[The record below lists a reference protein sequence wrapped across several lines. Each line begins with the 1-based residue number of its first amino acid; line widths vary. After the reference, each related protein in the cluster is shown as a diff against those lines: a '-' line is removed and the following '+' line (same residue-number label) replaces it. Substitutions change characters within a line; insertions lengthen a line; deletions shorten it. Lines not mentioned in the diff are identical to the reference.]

1 MRPPLP
7 RSLLVEHPALPQPFE
22 QPDPDGSPIPVGA
35 LDRSDRFAVAVQMVA
50 VTALLADFELWP
62 GRWALRRSR
71 VEMTGEGPRVRL
83 PSLPSALSSI
93 WSRLGSGDPAAETTR
108 SAVLATIAD
117 LTRLD
122 AEVFEPDG
130 REPGFFLDGVLTR
143 LLGELDR
150 PLDGATARSLWMWR
164 WALPAEPEIGDTTL
178 LAFADE
184 RVARRLGAAIWAA
197 ASRRGDTASFEIVR
211 QGHQPVF
218 VAGRKG
224 QRGIRI
230 FAGTIDESIL
240 ASIIDGGGDA
250 DVGTVVLG
258 RFPKGWDPI
267 EAPVFDADRLAVHLS
282 VAGISPARRARFV
295 DGQTGRFDPFSPAD
309 RRSLTRSAATLFA
322 DPRRRSSG
330 RFGELVRVAGLAPE
344 GLPIEGF
351 LGLTGLAEADLDTAC
366 SEGVVIRR
374 QGWVMVGQPTL
385 MRVDPRH
392 ADLVDLYDP
401 DDPRRVLHEAL
412 ASGNP
417 GSLLDW
423 AHGRVDDL
431 DGVAVRSLL
440 GGLATGT
447 LGPGPQLALAHACL
461 GLADIHG
468 ARRALAGLSEDLA
481 RPWSSWLRLM
491 DRAPDLEVSS
501 PRPVEIRQAPR
512 ACAEI
517 ALVGVRR
524 ALRWNTGSAEA
535 PVQAVRDALT
545 HLRGLERRWVEIRL
559 AALVE
564 PDKLADVEW
573 RRAATGGHPE
583 LTGLIIFERSIRA
596 TVEGRSRLAKRLL
609 RRVMSTERS
618 PGRRALML
626 VNLGIL
632 EADDG
637 RHAEAEALT
646 LGAFR
651 LFQAAGSRH
660 RVWDVLF
667 NLAVTDIDQL
677 RVDRASARLDEVAES
692 EHTLFV
698 EVERARLALAIGDL
712 DEFCGR
718 LVGLPEVE
726 EVSRPEIVEA
736 LSFLYGAES
745 LFFDSAEAARPLFD
759 AGGREGSVW
768 LELADALTGR
778 PDVQTES
785 TGDGWG
791 NRRVAAIVRAL
802 RDERS
807 STPLDGIDL
816 GSLALRDALSVALCR
831 QLAVRPGWPDRGLRL
846 AAAEVLARRGL
857 TGWSGRT
864 RWDAGEVEEVF
875 KTLSTLVRSLATGRL
890 DESGF
895 EGILDVLGITGLVVY
910 AARDRH
916 ELLRV
921 GGGDPAASYTRGA
934 LEMVPLGT
942 RPIPDPVWDLLGN
955 LLELT
960 LPTGTQRPPPRDPSE
975 VRIDGVSAAAG
986 RLRDEVQ
993 RAAGPRFTVLVHG
1006 ETGSGKEVV
1015 ARELHRLSGRTG
1027 ELVSVNIAA
1036 VPANLLEA
1044 ELFGSVKGAFTGAQ
1058 RTRKG
1063 LVAAADGG
1071 SLFLDEVGDLDV
1083 ALQVKLLRFLE
1094 SGEVRPVGSD
1104 QTRHLDV
1111 RVICATHRNLERRVR
1126 AGRFR
1131 EDLYFRMAVAKVEV
1145 PALRDRIEDLPIL
1158 RAIFEDE
1165 ATRRDGLQASNWS
1178 AAAESRLMHHGWP
1191 GNVRELKYTVEV
1203 AMARASGGEIR
1214 PEHLPFRGRPSISRG
1229 SWEHTLAGFKR
1240 RFLTEVLTRNLG
1252 NRSAAARDL
1261 GISRQALLYQLKKL
1275 DLTDL

>member
-1 MRPPLP
+1 MP
-7 RSLLVEHPALPQPFE
+7 RSLLIEHPALPQPLE
-22 QPDPDGSPIPVGA
+22 RPDSAGSAIAIGA
-35 LDRSDRFAVAVQMVA
+35 LDRSDRFAVAAQLVA
-50 VTALLADFELWP
+50 VTALLADIELWP
-62 GRWALRRSR
+62 GRWALRRSG
-71 VEMTGEGPRVRL
+71 VEMTGDGPQVRL
-83 PSLPSALSSI
+83 PSLPVALSSI

-117 LTRLD
+117 LARLD
-122 AEVFEPDG
+122 AAVFEPDG
-130 REPGFFLDGVLTR
+130 REPGFFLDGVLMR

-178 LAFADE
+178 LAVGDE
-184 RVARRLGAAIWAA
+184 PVARRLGAAMWAA
-197 ASRRGDTASFEIVR
+197 ASRRGAAASFDIVR
-211 QGHQPVF
+211 QGHRPEF
-218 VAGRKG
+218 VAGRKDR
-224 QRGIRI
+224 RGVRI
-230 FAGTIDESIL
+230 YAGAFDESIL

-258 RFPKGWDPI
+258 RFPDGWDPI
-267 EAPVFDADRLAVHLS
+267 DAPIFDAHRLAVHLNI
-282 VAGISPARRARFV
+282 AGIPPARRVRFI
-295 DGQTGRFDPFSPAD
+295 DRQTGRFDPFSPTD
-309 RRSLTRSAATLFA
+309 RRSLTRSAATLFS
-322 DPRRRSSG
+322 DSRRRSPGRSG
-330 RFGELVRVAGLAPE
+330 KIVRVAGLAPE
-344 GLPIEGF
+344 GLPIERF
-351 LGLTGLAEADLDTAC
+351 LRLTGLADGDLDTAC
-366 SEGVVIRR
+366 NEGVVIRR
-374 QGWVMVGQPTL
+374 QGRVMVGEPTL
-385 MRVDPRH
+385 MRVDPLH

-401 DDPRRVLHEAL
+401 VDPRRVLHEAL

-423 AHGRVDDL
+423 AHRRLDDL
-431 DGVAVRSLL
+431 DGVGVRSLL

-468 ARRALAGLSEDLA
+468 ARRALSGLSEDLA

-491 DRAPDLEVSS
+491 DRAPDLEVSF
-501 PRPVEIRQAPR
+501 PRPVEVRQAPR
-512 ACAEI
+512 ASAEI

-535 PVQAVRDALT
+535 SVQVVRDALA

-559 AALVE
+559 ASLVE
-564 PDKLADVEW
+564 PDKLADGEW

-583 LTGLIIFERSIRA
+583 LTGLIGFERSVRA
-596 TVEGRSRLAKRLL
+596 TIEGRSRLAKRLL
-609 RRVMSTERS
+609 RRVMSAERS
-618 PGRRALML
+618 PGRRALMQ
-626 VNLGIL
+626 VNLGVL

-651 LFQAAGSRH
+651 LFQAAGFSH

-667 NLAVTDIDQL
+667 NLAVADIDQL
-677 RVDRASARLDEVAES
+677 RVDRALARLDEVAES
-692 EHTLFV
+692 EHTLFI

-712 DEFCGR
+712 DDFRRR
-718 LVGLPEVE
+718 LVGLPTVE
-726 EVSRPEIVEA
+726 EVSGPEIVEA
-736 LSFLYGAES
+736 LCFLYGAES
-745 LFFDSAEAARPLFD
+745 LFFDSAEAAKLLFR

-768 LELADALTGR
+768 LELADALAGR
-778 PDVQTES
+778 RCSRTDPKM
-785 TGDGWG
+785 DGWG
-791 NRRVAAIVRAL
+791 IRRAAMLVRAL
-802 RDERS
+802 RDEGS
-807 STPLDGIDL
+807 SNPLDGIDP
-816 GSLALRDALSVALCR
+816 GSLDFRDALAVALCR
-831 QLAVRPGWPDRGLRL
+831 QLAARPGWPDRGLRH

-857 TGWSGRT
+857 TGWSART

-875 KTLSTLVRSLATGRL
+875 KAFSNLVRSLATGRL

-895 EGILDVLGITGLVVY
+895 DGSLDVLGIAGLVVY
-910 AARDRH
+910 STRGGR

-921 GGGDPAASYTRGA
+921 GGGDPAASFNRGA
-934 LEMVPLGT
+934 LEMVALGM
-942 RPIPDPVWDLLGN
+942 RPILGPAWDLLGD
-955 LLELT
+955 LLEVT
-960 LPTGTQRPPPRDPSE
+960 LPAGTERPSTRDASE
-975 VRIDGVSAAAG
+975 VRIDGVSAVAG
-986 RLRDEVQ
+986 RLRDEVR

-1015 ARELHRLSGRTG
+1015 AREIHRLSGRTG
-1027 ELVSVNIAA
+1027 ELVSVNVAA

-1044 ELFGSVKGAFTGAQ
+1044 ELFGSLKGAFTGAQ
-1058 RTRKG
+1058 RTRGG

-1104 QTRHLDV
+1104 QTNHLDV

-1126 AGRFR
+1126 EGRFR

-1145 PALRDRIEDLPIL
+1145 PALRDRIEDIPIL
-1158 RAIFEDE
+1158 RAIFEEE
-1165 ATRRDGLQASNWS
+1165 AARRHGLRVSNWS
-1178 AAAESRLMHHGWP
+1178 AASESRLMHHLWP
-1191 GNVRELKYTVEV
+1191 GNVRELKHTIEV
-1203 AMARASGGEIR
+1203 AMARASGGVIR
-1214 PEHLPFRGRPSISRG
+1214 PEHLPFGERPSISRG

-1240 RFLTEVLTRNLG
+1240 RFLTEVLTRTRG
-1252 NRSAAARDL
+1252 NRSAAAREL

-1275 DLTDL
+1275 NLTEL